1 MNPCTQTVLCRV
13 DSVSKIMHDTQTMMA
28 NDSYMQGEKLQIM
41 CFIEASSRALSC
53 PSFNISSSRS
63 CLLASSSRAAAMAAS
78 SRRFCSASSA
88 RPNLLE
94 RKQETTDCEI
104 YTILYSTILYFTILH
119 YTILCYAMPCFT
131 IPYHTILYY
140 TYNTYTCMQSVT
152 GMIVEVIS
160 GVDSLQP
167 FP

>member
-13 DSVSKIMHDTQTMMA
+13 GSVSKIMNDTQIMMA

-63 CLLASSSRAAAMAAS
+63 CLLVSSSRAAAMAAS

-94 RKQETTDCEI
+94 RKTDCEI
-104 YTILYSTILYFTILH
+104 YTILYYTLLYYTLLYSTILY
-119 YTILCYAMPCFT
+119 YTMLCHAL
-131 IPYHTILYY
+131 PYHTILYY
-140 TYNTYTCMQSVT
+140 IYNTYTCMQSVT

>member
-1 MNPCTQTVLCRV
+1 M
-13 DSVSKIMHDTQTMMA
+13 SKIMNDTQIMMA

-63 CLLASSSRAAAMAAS
+63 CLLVSSSRAAAMAAS

-94 RKQETTDCEI
+94 RKTDCEI
-104 YTILYSTILYFTILH
+104 YTILYYTLLY
-119 YTILCYAMPCFT
+119 YTLLY
-131 IPYHTILYY
+131 YTILYY
-140 TYNTYTCMQSVT
+140 TMLCYAMLYHTIPYYTILYLQYVYVHAVCH
-152 GMIVEVIS
+152 GDDRRGNFWS
-160 GVDSLQP
+160 G
-167 FP
+167 FPTAVPID

>member
-1 MNPCTQTVLCRV
+1 M
-13 DSVSKIMHDTQTMMA
+13 SKIMNDTQIMMA

-63 CLLASSSRAAAMAAS
+63 CLLVSSSRAAAMAAS

-94 RKQETTDCEI
+94 KKTDCEI
-104 YTILYSTILYFTILH
+104 YTILYSTILYFTILLLY
-119 YTILCYAMPCFT
+119 YTILCHAL
-131 IPYHTILYY
+131 PYHTILYY
-140 TYNTYTCMQSVT
+140 IYNTYTCMQSVT
-152 GMIVEVIS
+152 VMIVEVIS